1 MLPLP
6 RLGVKTWCG
15 GVASEDARLFGCD
28 AFAAMTDCAKLLREA
43 VPTFCRFAWPGKR
56 PCGVSCFVRPEK
68 SGGSLGGT
76 SSPEALTTLRGRDGF
91 INV

>member
-28 AFAAMTDCAKLLREA
+28 AFAATTDYAKLLREA
-43 VPTFCRFAWPGKR
+43 IRH
-56 PCGVSCFVRPEK
+56 FVGLRGRARDPA
-68 SGGSLGGT
+68 GSLVLCVPRNREGSLVVHHPG
-76 SSPEALTTLRGRDGF
+76 ALTPPWGRDGF
-91 INV
+91 TNV